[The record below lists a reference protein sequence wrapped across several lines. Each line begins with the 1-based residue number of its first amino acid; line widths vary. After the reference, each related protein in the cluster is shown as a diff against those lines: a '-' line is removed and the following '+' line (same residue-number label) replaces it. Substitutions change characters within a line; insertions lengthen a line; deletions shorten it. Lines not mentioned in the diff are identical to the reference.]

1 MFLMSEME
9 DIVAAEAALLQ
20 EQKED
25 AAEQVMVADLLSQH
39 AALTSVTTNS
49 STRQRLRLQPIT
61 SVSVVAQGERVSQR
75 IHF

>member
-20 EQKED
+20 EQKEG

-39 AALTSVTTNS
+39 AAPFLV
-49 STRQRLRLQPIT
+49 LLLL
-61 SVSVVAQGERVSQR
+61 
-75 IHF
+75 